1 MLQEI
6 QLSEVGSLLARI
18 MQGSYTSIF
27 NTHKKKYENG
37 AATFDVRSG
46 NKAVESGH
54 MIMNRFNIDTSMV
67 FFK

>member
-67 FFK
+67 FSK